1 MSEFNNRAFMYG
13 ESVFTTMR
21 MRNGQLLDWE
31 EHFARLKKGALFVYG
46 PFTDGDDWSLILRN
60 RLEERC
66 QDEKGERVIRLGIY
80 LEQERGLLKAG
91 TISVNQLKIAIQ
103 STLFDPQRIDGK
115 MFKLR
120 TCSVPLRP
128 HWWPSYLKAGSYLE
142 TILSQK
148 IFLQPGDDDLLFLS
162 PQDTVLESSVANIFV
177 IRHNRLFT
185 APLGP
190 NVLDGIM
197 RKKVID
203 IGEEFFQ
210 SVAESSS
217 TLEQLF
223 KADAIFGTN
232 SLRGPFLIDRI
243 DEHELNYSEEFMAMF
258 EKLRKRVLA

>member
-31 EHFARLKKGALFVYG
+31 EHFARLKKGVFFIYG
-46 PFTDGDDWSLILRN
+46 PFTDGDDWPLILKN

-66 QDEKGERVIRLGIY
+66 QDENGDRVIRLTIY
-80 LEQERGLLKAG
+80 REQERGLPQIG
-91 TISVNQLKIAIQ
+91 TTSVQNLKIALQ
-103 STLFDPQRIDGK
+103 STLFDASRIDGK

-120 TCSVPLRP
+120 TCSAPHRP
-128 HWWPSYLKAGSYLE
+128 HWWPSYLKVGSYLE

-148 IFLQPGDDDLLFLS
+148 LFMQPGDDDVLFLS
-162 PQDTVLESSVANIFV
+162 PQDTVLESSVANIF
-177 IRHNRLFT
+177 ILRHNRLYT
-185 APLGP
+185 APSGP
-190 NVLDGIM
+190 NVQEGIM
-197 RKKVID
+197 RKKVLNIA
-203 IGEEFFQ
+203 EEFFQ
-210 SVAESSS
+210 SVEESSS

-243 DEHELNYSEEFMAMF
+243 DEHELNYSDEFIRVF
-258 EKLRKRVLA
+258 EKLKNRVLA